1 MVRGTA
7 AAAPRATMELDTRRF
22 NKVLSK
28 YLDVSARTFVDEVNK
43 RAFNIC
49 LKSIRYTKSATDKR
63 IERDLLKGAKTQP
76 PKRKKRKKGGGR
88 GRRKKAPVGAIL
100 INYARGKRGEPGLHG
115 KAMAAQLSENI
126 RARQQGRGF
135 LKAGW
140 LGAADDIRPHL
151 KEKRAKPKGQG
162 SFSRKGRGVAA
173 SIFQVGPVATI
184 VNGVPWARHVPTA
197 VKGLKK
203 AVKEETRDMLFY
215 LKRKLRKDF
224 KDTQRRTK

>member
-1 MVRGTA
+1 MVRGKA
-7 AAAPRATMELDTRRF
+7 AAAPRIKLEVDAKRF
-22 NKVLSK
+22 NKVLRK
-28 YLDVSARTFVDEVNK
+28 YLEISGKGFVDEVNK

-63 IERDLLKGAKTQP
+63 IKRDLLKGAKTQP
-76 PKRKKRKKGGGR
+76 PKRKKRKKGAGK

-115 KAMAAQLSENI
+115 KAMAAQLTKNI
-126 RARQQGRGF
+126 QSRQMGRGF
-135 LKAGW
+135 MKAGW

-151 KEKRAKPKGQG
+151 KKKKAKPKGQS

-173 SIFQVGPVATI
+173 SILQMKPNATI
-184 VNGVPWARHVPTA
+184 VHGVPWADKVPAA

-203 AVKEETRDMLFY
+203 AYRQETRDMLIY
-215 LKRKLRKDF
+215 LKRKIKEDWD
-224 KDTQRRTK
+224 KTQRRAR